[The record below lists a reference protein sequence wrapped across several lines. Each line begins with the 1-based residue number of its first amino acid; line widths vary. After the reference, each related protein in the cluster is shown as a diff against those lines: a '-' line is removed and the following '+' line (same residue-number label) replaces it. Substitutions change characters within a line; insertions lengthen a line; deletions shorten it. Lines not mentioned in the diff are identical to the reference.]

1 MRGDRTWFRLEM
13 DALADTEALEANS
26 EARAC
31 TNATMI
37 TSLRSSEI
45 DGASEQRLFEIAQR
59 LILSEVMSA
68 VRGEAAVHVAER

>member
-26 EARAC
+26 EARVS

-37 TSLRSSEI
+37 TSLRSSEN
-45 DGASEQRLFEIAQR
+45 DGASEHKLFEIAQR
-59 LILSEVMSA
+59 LILP
-68 VRGEAAVHVAER
+68 ER